1 MIFFL
6 TSVLSQ
12 VVHIFSVLD
21 PVLFCSFL
29 VVFLHIYLYCLCVL
43 TERKKE
49 SEKLAVV
56 PKKSSARRQK
66 ALQTE
71 KVCHF
76 MLSYM

>member
-1 MIFFL
+1 MICFLKSFIFFQFWIQFYSAL
-6 TSVLSQ
+6 FLL
-12 VVHIFSVLD
+12 FS
-21 PVLFCSFL
+21 FT
-29 VVFLHIYLYCLCVL
+29 YLYCLCVL

-71 KVCHF
+71 KVCQF
-76 MLSYM
+76 MLFYM

>member
-1 MIFFL
+1 M
-6 TSVLSQ
+6 
-12 VVHIFSVLD
+12 
-21 PVLFCSFL
+21 
-29 VVFLHIYLYCLCVL
+29 VL

-71 KVCHF
+71 KVCSK
-76 MLSYM
+76 LSRPLDEFIHPDQATDK